1 MEALS
6 ITSFRFSYPESEPTL
21 DALDWTL
28 EQGALALLVGDTGSG
43 KTTLLRCLKPEL
55 APTGLRKGT
64 LKVFGEEVRELD
76 PLESAQY
83 IGYVGQDPDNQI
95 VCDNVWHELAFGME
109 NIGIEQNLMRR
120 RVAET
125 SYFFGMEPWIDQS
138 TATLSGGQKQLVCLA
153 SVLAL
158 RPKIILLDEPTAQ
171 LDPVAEK
178 NFLHALFR
186 INRELGIT
194 IVVATHTPY
203 AMSNYATSA
212 FFLHDRKL
220 QAISTES
227 VSLLAGEQEKR
238 FSSERRDPQSNDKPR
253 PDISAQ
259 ENKETDT
266 SSPGT
271 FASEEPDSEN
281 LLNDSPPYTIR
292 LGEVYF
298 GYERDRRP
306 VLRNLSLA
314 VREGS
319 IHALVGGNG
328 CGKSTLLRVIAG
340 ALRPQHG
347 KVVNPYKAQQALLPQ
362 NPKALFVCDTL
373 DEELREWQ
381 ALSGYSDHDITRV
394 VTLLHLENLLAHH
407 PYDLSGGEQQLAA
420 FAKVSL
426 THPQL
431 LLLDEPTK
439 GLDAHAKAVLAGQLV
454 EFSRGGGT
462 VILATH
468 DLALVEQIADVVS
481 FLFDG
486 EIACTEPT
494 GLFFVNN
501 LFYRPEYP
509 GMADDVNL
517 AEPTAEDDGS
527 ADEPARHSVSP
538 CAPHNAEQDA
548 CRVELQSC
556 QETKSCSAG
565 FPPPPPT
572 PSPSDS

>member
-1 MEALS
+1 MEALN

-64 LKVFGEEVRELD
+64 LKVFGEDVRKLD

-203 AMSNYATSA
+203 AMRSYATSA
-212 FFLHDRKL
+212 FFLHGRKL
-220 QAISTES
+220 QAISTDS
-227 VSLLAGEQEKR
+227 VSLLAEEQGKR
-238 FSSERRDPQSNDKPR
+238 FSSERRDRQNNDKPR
-253 PDISAQ
+253 PSISVQ
-259 ENKETDT
+259 EDKETDT
-266 SSPGT
+266 SFPEALT
-271 FASEEPDSEN
+271 PEEPGPESF
-281 LLNDSPPYTIR
+281 LNDSPFYTMR
-292 LGEVYF
+292 LSEVYF

-314 VREGS
+314 LREGS

-347 KVVNPYKAQQALLPQ
+347 KAVNPYKAQQALLPQ

-373 DEELREWQ
+373 DEELHEWQ
-381 ALSGYSDHDITRV
+381 TLSGYSDHDITRV
-394 VTLLHLENLLAHH
+394 VTLLHLENLLARH

-439 GLDAHAKAVLAGQLV
+439 GLDTHAKAVLAGQLV

-468 DLALVEQIADVVS
+468 DLALVEQIADAVS

-494 GLFFVNN
+494 KRFFMNN
-501 LFYRPEYP
+501 LFYRPEHP
-509 GMADDVNL
+509 GTADD
-517 AEPTAEDDGS
+517 ADFAKPTAEGGGPTDDS
-527 ADEPARHSVSP
+527 ARHSVSP
-538 CAPHNAEQDA
+538 CAPHSVEQDA
-548 CRVELQSC
+548 CRVEPQSC
-556 QETKSCSAG
+556 QEAKSR
-565 FPPPPPT
+565 FT
-572 PSPSDS
+572 TFPSPSDS